1 MLRFVPRM
9 MVFLVSVSA
18 LLRWSRWSH
27 EQLSDR
33 PRCDMLG
40 KANCL
45 GHGSRLSKLKGKW
58 QMTKQR
64 CSTPIGLYRSNFYL
78 KLSLVA
84 VGFILLT
91 QGDARAQSFLASVS
105 GIVNDPTASVAP
117 NVKVTATDIAR
128 GVSFTATSN
137 QDGVYLIN
145 NLIPSTYKGT
155 AEAAGFQT
163 YALNGFP
170 LQVKQ

>member
-1 MLRFVPRM
+1 MER
-9 MVFLVSVSA
+9 
-18 LLRWSRWSH
+18 
-27 EQLSDR
+27 
-33 PRCDMLG
+33 
-40 KANCL
+40 
-45 GHGSRLSKLKGKW
+45 
-58 QMTKQR
+58 
-64 CSTPIGLYRSNFYL
+64 
-78 KLSLVA
+78 SLVA
-84 VGFILLT
+84 VGFLLLT
-91 QGDARAQSFLASVS
+91 QGDACAQSFRVSVS
-105 GIVNDPTASVAP
+105 GIVNDPTGAVAP

-128 GVSFTATSN
+128 GGSFTATSN